1 MKKITLLLAFFIC
14 LNISLNA
21 QTYPKKENVIRLLTY
36 NTHYCK
42 GGSDPGSI
50 DDYNTRRLASVIEAL
65 DPDVV
70 ALQELDSAMSDRRRR
85 DLLKQI
91 SEFTGLDYQHFFGG
105 LAPINGGKVGPGLL
119 FKKDLEVVKKK
130 IIPLAGD
137 EARSAVRV
145 DFEKFTFM
153 GTHLDLNDAKR
164 TQSASTLVNETDFI
178 RKPCFLAGD
187 LNDSHR
193 WSNGGIAFPVLAD
206 KFSIVS
212 DTEGNTI
219 PGRTDNGAL
228 IDYILFKDYKN
239 SGIKI
244 VETHIVR
251 TLKVNGS
258 VIDLGSISD
267 HYPVYVDIEIPG
279 LSGIENATRSNSIQ
293 IYPTQV
299 QNTLN
304 IQSESPVRKINIY
317 SMTGQKQL
325 EANNPEMESV
335 DISSL
340 PKGIYIVEI
349 FADNGTTFKGKIIKR

>member
-119 FKKDLEVVKKK
+119 IKKNLKVVKKD

-145 DFEKFTFM
+145 DFETFSFM

-164 TQSASTLVNETDFI
+164 TQSASTLVSATDYI

-193 WSNGGIAFPVLAD
+193 WSNGESHSPYWPINFLSSA
-206 KFSIVS
+206 I
-212 DTEGNTI
+212 
-219 PGRTDNGAL
+219 R
-228 IDYILFKDYKN
+228 
-239 SGIKI
+239 
-244 VETHIVR
+244 
-251 TLKVNGS
+251 KVTPFRAG
-258 VIDLGSISD
+258 
-267 HYPVYVDIEIPG
+267 PTTG
-279 LSGIENATRSNSIQ
+279 LSSI
-293 IYPTQV
+293 
-299 QNTLN
+299 
-304 IQSESPVRKINIY
+304 
-317 SMTGQKQL
+317 
-325 EANNPEMESV
+325 
-335 DISSL
+335 ISCS
-340 PKGIYIVEI
+340 
-349 FADNGTTFKGKIIKR
+349 KIIKTRELKSLRHTLSAR

>member
-1 MKKITLLLAFFIC
+1 MKKITLLLTFFIC

-164 TQSASTLVNETDFI
+164 T
-178 RKPCFLAGD
+178 
-187 LNDSHR
+187 
-193 WSNGGIAFPVLAD
+193 
-206 KFSIVS
+206 
-212 DTEGNTI
+212 
-219 PGRTDNGAL
+219 
-228 IDYILFKDYKN
+228 
-239 SGIKI
+239 
-244 VETHIVR
+244 HI
-251 TLKVNGS
+251 
-258 VIDLGSISD
+258 
-267 HYPVYVDIEIPG
+267 
-279 LSGIENATRSNSIQ
+279 
-293 IYPTQV
+293 
-299 QNTLN
+299 
-304 IQSESPVRKINIY
+304 
-317 SMTGQKQL
+317 GQ
-325 EANNPEMESV
+325 
-335 DISSL
+335 
-340 PKGIYIVEI
+340 
-349 FADNGTTFKGKIIKR
+349 